1 MPCCVTRRPR
11 SRLARHLREAHDR
24 TGGVVESYLGGRPNR
39 LAPGLSGREQREG
52 VGVLRRSGGSFDGRR
67 FRSFFSSDADAPD
80 VGTHEGHR
88 APRRHRRARGKRFDD
103 VHERG
108 RRRRAVWGG
117 SHVEV
122 RHAPPKDDGFERRSR
137 GRALESS
144 PPLRRGARRARG
156 GRATARRAP
165 RFEAR
170 DARVVSDVSRG
181 VPSVRVAFPDPTA
194 ARSSTR
200 PALTVVCAFSFVLRR
215 IPTQICRRDAES
227 PRRAVARGPAH
238 RPGNAFVPVRYR

>member
-39 LAPGLSGREQREG
+39 FAPGLSGREQRGG
-52 VGVLRRSGGSFDGRR
+52 VGVLRRSGEEVSTVGGCFSRR
-67 FRSFFSSDADAPD
+67 RSGPD
-80 VGTHEGHR
+80 VGTHEGCR